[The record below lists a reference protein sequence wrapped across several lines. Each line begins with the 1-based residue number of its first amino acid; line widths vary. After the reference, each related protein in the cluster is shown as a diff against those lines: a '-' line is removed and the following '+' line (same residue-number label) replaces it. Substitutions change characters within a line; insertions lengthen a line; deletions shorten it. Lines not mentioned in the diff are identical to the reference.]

1 MPMPKSGEVVL
12 VVGSGAR
19 EQAIARSL
27 IGDSSVGR
35 VIVAPGNPGS
45 DFLSI
50 STQKFVDTVP
60 LPDNSVGNVMDV
72 IAERDVGLVVV
83 GPEEWLGKG
92 LGNALAEKGIPAI
105 APPQEQA
112 QLELSKAH
120 ARELARQWGVPQPGY
135 VIFNDP
141 EAAALYIRVNEI
153 HAGVIKVSGPALGK
167 GVAVCQSQAEM
178 LVALSQARAKFGA
191 AANEVLVE
199 ELLFGTEVSY
209 IVLCDGENFVPFTP
223 AMDYKRLKDNNQGPN
238 TGGMGSIAPNPFV
251 SAEVAAQI
259 EGQII
264 RPIVDGMA
272 ARGTPY
278 KGVLYAGIMLTKDGP
293 KLIEINARMG
303 DPETQVQLE
312 LLRYSLYQLFLLTAS
327 GSLTELT
334 GSISV
339 PHDQRASV
347 SIVLAAEGYP
357 DAPKRGERVYGV
369 DAAEEIAGVTVYQAG
384 TAWGGSEGD
393 QLVSHGGRVVNVI
406 ATAKTLKEAVAR
418 ANAAIGPD
426 GVHFR
431 GMQRRTDIG
440 VLA

>member
-1 MPMPKSGEVVL
+1 MPKSGEVVL

-19 EQAIARSL
+19 EQAIAHSL
-27 IGDSSVGR
+27 ISDSSIETVL
-35 VIVAPGNPGS
+35 VAPGNPGS
-45 DFLSI
+45 DFLSV
-50 STQKFVDTVP
+50 STQRSVDNVP
-60 LPDNSVGNVMDV
+60 LPDNTVGNVMDIV
-72 IAERDVGLVVV
+72 AKHAVGLVVV

-92 LGNALAEKGIPAI
+92 LGDALAEKGIPAI
-105 APPQEQA
+105 APQQEQA

-120 ARELARQWGVPQPGY
+120 ARELARQWGVPQPRY

-141 EAAALYIRVNEI
+141 EVAALYIKTNEI
-153 HAGVIKVSGPALGK
+153 QAGVIKVSGPALGK
-167 GVAVCQSQAEM
+167 GVAVCQTQAEM

-191 AANEVLVE
+191 AANEILVE

-223 AMDYKRLKDNNQGPN
+223 AMDYKRLQNDNKGPN

-264 RPIVDGMA
+264 RPIIDGMA

-278 KGVLYAGIMLTKDGP
+278 KGVLYAGVMLTKDGP

-303 DPETQVQLE
+303 DPETQVQLQ

-327 GSLTELT
+327 GNLAELT

-339 PHDQRASV
+339 PPDQRASV
-347 SIVLAAEGYP
+347 SVVLAAEGYP
-357 DAPKRGERVYGV
+357 DSPKRGERVHGV
-369 DAAEEIAGVTVYQAG
+369 SVAEEIAGVTIYQAG
-384 TAWGGSEGD
+384 TAWGGPDED
-393 QLVSHGGRVVNVI
+393 WLVSDGGRVVDVI

-418 ANAAIGPD
+418 ANAAIGNG
-426 GVHFR
+426 GVHFK
-431 GMQRRTDIG
+431 GKQHRTDIG
-440 VLA
+440 VQA